1 MADEPLNVPIAVIGM
16 ACWYPG
22 ARNPRQLWEN
32 ILARRRQFRRL
43 PDQRLPLDD
52 YYHPDRNE
60 PDKTYG
66 RRAAVIDGFEF
77 DWASRRIPYST
88 FKTADIT
95 HWLALEVAIEAIA
108 DAGYTSKNVPGERTA
123 VILGN
128 SLTGEQTRSN
138 TMRLRWPYIQRAFR
152 AAAQSRGISH
162 GQIADI
168 EAAFETYYK
177 SVFPPVNEDSLAGGL
192 SNTIAGRICNFL
204 NLHGGGYTV
213 DGACSSSLLAVAT
226 AATGLVN
233 GNLDLALAGGVDI
246 SLDPFEL
253 VGFAKT
259 AALTMDDM
267 TVYDRRGSG
276 FMPGEGCGFVIL
288 KRLDDATRDGDYI
301 YALLHGWGIS
311 SDGGG
316 TGLTAPNAKGQA
328 RALIRAYDLAS
339 YGIQSLH
346 FLEGHGTGTTVGDR
360 AELEAIALAMG
371 NGGTAPEQT
380 ERFCGV
386 TSLKSI
392 IGHTKAAS
400 GIGGFIKAVM
410 AVNRRI
416 LPPTAGCRDPHPVF
430 DSKARFLYP
439 VLQGAVHEPAE
450 ILRAGVSAMGFG
462 GINCHVTLESGDAP
476 SRRLEPSM
484 EERSLMVSNQDTE
497 IFVVTADS
505 VTELGGKI
513 TDLLEVARDISCAE
527 LTGLAAKLGHEVDT
541 KARMRAA
548 VIAGQVDELT
558 ERLEQLTTIIKD
570 KSPADGEMFHDPL
583 RTVWL
588 GNRVGRTRV
597 GMLFPGQGSQKL
609 NMARVL
615 VERFPWARETVRQA
629 DQWLEEVGAAPISVL
644 IYHPLDRAKN
654 PEETEAWFQALSLTE
669 NVQPAICLASYLW
682 VQFLGKLGIKP
693 VAVGGHSLGELTAF
707 HVAGAFDVRDLLCL
721 AAIRGQGM
729 AVSDEQA
736 GIMAGLRCS
745 CQDAEE
751 ILKKTTGYVILA
763 NINGPRQIVVSG
775 ERSGVESA
783 IKIAAEKGIQAR
795 QLKVSNAFHSR
806 LASRAA
812 EVLET
817 VEFLPETLTDLH
829 TRLFSSVTGQ
839 EVKPGAALRKH
850 FVGQVLAQVDFISMV
865 NSMAEVCD
873 LFLEVGPGRV
883 LSGLANDITG
893 AKGPVCLP
901 VESSAQRD
909 QDMNTALAALFI
921 HGVDIDWASLYEAR
935 LVRPFT
941 PPSERL
947 FIDNPCER
955 PFDVSGDL
963 QVSSRT
969 PAPDTLEDLLSDV
982 VKAPRDRLAAYLNKR
997 GSFLA
1002 DVILA
1007 DMKHTVPAGIP
1018 IEEPEPETLPVEAA
1032 QPIMETR
1039 AAEVPTPAPE
1049 PKADTREDLES
1060 MLFSQVERITGFS
1073 RDTLSLG
1080 MRLLD
1085 DLNLDSIKAADLVVQ
1100 VAKEAGVEGEVE
1112 SLGLANA
1119 SLSEITEKLVEHIDK
1134 SKASLPGP
1142 EKPDALKTVI
1152 EQASQITGYPVDTL
1166 DADALVEQDLNIGP
1180 DMLKDLLQRSGS
1192 LLNVETHLDLEP
1204 LRQRSLRQIAAILE
1218 RITVSQP
1225 EMQPVAAEAEPEP
1238 WVREFAV
1245 ELVEEPALPLPEWW
1259 GKRQEDDWQN
1269 INTLILSTPEA
1280 VEVAES
1286 LRDAMFRHGAQV
1298 RNATFR
1304 EARDQG
1310 LAKDA
1315 AYSHLFAILPQTPGM
1330 YDSHEAHL
1338 RCVVEHS
1345 ASVASPPPASQAPRR
1360 RTTVAYIQFGGGYF
1374 GTHARFSHINQ
1385 CCASALAASI
1395 HLERTDLR
1403 VRVLDFSP
1411 ALEAKKIAEKTIE
1424 EIITPSP
1431 FTAVGFDFEMTRRVA
1446 RPRLMQPAS
1455 YKAHPVTWSTED
1467 VILVT
1472 GGARGITASC
1482 AFGLAQATGARMA
1495 LTGRSAHPD
1504 IRPDDP
1510 ASHEIA
1516 ETLRKY
1522 ADKGLVAKYFSCD
1535 VCHRESV
1542 VSVIGK
1548 IREKMGPVTGVVHGA
1563 GLNVPRPAS
1572 QVSIDDALREVS
1584 PKILGALNLISAFKD
1599 APPKIIAGLCS
1610 IIGITGM
1617 PGNAWYGFSNEAL
1630 DVILRRFEA
1639 EHPDTHTLSIAYSI
1653 WRDEGMGARMGSVEI
1668 LKAMGIDAI
1677 PSDEGVMRFVR
1688 LFVMDPGVHQVIV
1701 TSRLGGFDTWSPKAL
1716 PAPKKTRYLEKL
1728 LHATPGVESVFQA
1741 HLTLEQ
1747 DPYLKDHMFHG
1758 SYLLP
1763 AVFGLEAMAQAVAH
1777 VTGET
1782 GFGLGRVRIEEIK
1795 LKRPIT
1801 VDPDT
1806 GADIVVWAEAQEHEP
1821 DSATRVVRTG
1831 VSKSN
1836 TGVKSDFFS
1845 ATFVLGLEDKPPR
1858 HAIAIPDEPLDIR
1871 PRLDL
1876 YRENLLFQGPRFQ
1889 RIDKV
1894 WTISAINEKAE
1905 NAIFSTKIHDLTQ
1918 VGEEAF
1924 PEPLHQ
1930 AMFLGDPFFRDSL
1943 LQSGQLLVPKDTSLP
1958 VYIRCLDIYP
1968 RAEKEPASILTSVQ
1982 LNRMEGRETEY
1993 TVIAVDGNGL
2003 IREKLD
2009 GYTARSVT
2017 HHDDNPTAADLVL
2030 PDKRDSRIVRQA
2042 LNRLSDSLGL
2052 EIPNVF
2058 LKYLPGLHDLSRE
2071 ERHKRELPLLHEA
2084 ILQATEDYPDAPEP
2098 CEIRWLDSGK
2108 PVVTG
2113 PMEDKISISLSH
2125 DECLCVCVAGP
2136 GPQACNVAPIT
2147 HCTREQWTG
2156 LLGQSRDHLLDALL
2170 DDSDTLDRAGTR
2182 IWSTMEALHKV
2193 TEKNGA
2199 LLEIINKE
2207 NDAVL
2212 FQGTTNNGPIRIL
2225 TLSMDL
2231 TRGPERIMALVV
2243 QEGGRPVAERPQP
2256 DYSGYEDLFET
2267 HHFEIIDGGPQGQG
2281 FFVHRFPV
2289 TFRPNA
2295 QLSRTVYFSNYFFW
2309 LGEVREVGVWPVLRK
2324 VGRQFATGKWGV
2336 VTNNTRIH
2344 ILGDATAQDQIE
2356 ILFWIS
2362 GPANINSANPIM
2374 DLTFDFRKILAG
2386 GGYERLAWCE
2396 QQVTWVRILE
2406 HGIVKPEPY
2415 PDYYWEFIKD
2425 MLPRNQA
2432 PNVPEPLPEPLA
2444 HLKRA
2449 EGDEEKY
2456 RAPSGPIVRPLLH
2469 EQTIE
2474 TSLDNANIV
2483 GNIYFANYYAWQGQ
2497 TRDRYFFNLIPDY
2510 YRGTGEKGELLCLE
2524 CRVDHLRE
2532 AMPFDRI
2539 VVTMALKALKTY
2551 SVVLYFEYFRLEPDG
2566 TRVKLAFGEHHAVW
2580 VVRDSQGRPAPAP
2593 FPSKVQEAFRQAI
2606 AERK

>member
-1 MADEPLNVPIAVIGM
+1 M
-16 ACWYPG
+16 
-22 ARNPRQLWEN
+22 
-32 ILARRRQFRRL
+32 
-43 PDQRLPLDD
+43 
-52 YYHPDRNE
+52 
-60 PDKTYG
+60 
-66 RRAAVIDGFEF
+66 
-77 DWASRRIPYST
+77 
-88 FKTADIT
+88 
-95 HWLALEVAIEAIA
+95 
-108 DAGYTSKNVPGERTA
+108 
-123 VILGN
+123 
-128 SLTGEQTRSN
+128 
-138 TMRLRWPYIQRAFR
+138 
-152 AAAQSRGISH
+152 
-162 GQIADI
+162 
-168 EAAFETYYK
+168 
-177 SVFPPVNEDSLAGGL
+177 
-192 SNTIAGRICNFL
+192 
-204 NLHGGGYTV
+204 
-213 DGACSSSLLAVAT
+213 SS
-226 AATGLVN
+226 
-233 GNLDLALAGGVDI
+233 
-246 SLDPFEL
+246 
-253 VGFAKT
+253 
-259 AALTMDDM
+259 
-267 TVYDRRGSG
+267 
-276 FMPGEGCGFVIL
+276 
-288 KRLDDATRDGDYI
+288 
-301 YALLHGWGIS
+301 
-311 SDGGG
+311 
-316 TGLTAPNAKGQA
+316 
-328 RALIRAYDLAS
+328 
-339 YGIQSLH
+339 
-346 FLEGHGTGTTVGDR
+346 
-360 AELEAIALAMG
+360 
-371 NGGTAPEQT
+371 
-380 ERFCGV
+380 
-386 TSLKSI
+386 
-392 IGHTKAAS
+392 
-400 GIGGFIKAVM
+400 
-410 AVNRRI
+410 
-416 LPPTAGCRDPHPVF
+416 
-430 DSKARFLYP
+430 
-439 VLQGAVHEPAE
+439 
-450 ILRAGVSAMGFG
+450 
-462 GINCHVTLESGDAP
+462 
-476 SRRLEPSM
+476 
-484 EERSLMVSNQDTE
+484 
-497 IFVVTADS
+497 
-505 VTELGGKI
+505 
-513 TDLLEVARDISCAE
+513 AE
-527 LTGLAAKLGHEVDT
+527 LTDLAAKLGHEVDT

-558 ERLEQLTTIIKD
+558 ERLEQLTTIMND
-570 KSPADGEMFHDPL
+570 QSPAEGEMFHDPL

-629 DQWLEEVGAAPISVL
+629 DQWLEEVGAAPISAL
-644 IYHPLDRAKN
+644 IYCPLDRAKN
-654 PEETEAWFQALSLTE
+654 QDETEAWFQALSLTE

-693 VAVGGHSLGELTAF
+693 VAVGGHSLGELTSF

-745 CQDAEE
+745 RQDAEE

-817 VEFLPETLTDLH
+817 VKFLPETLTDLN

-865 NSMAEVCD
+865 TAMAKVCN

-909 QDMNTALAALFI
+909 QDLNTALAALFI
-921 HGVDIDWASLYEAR
+921 HGVDMDWACLYEAR
-935 LVRPFT
+935 LVRPFI

-955 PFDVSGDL
+955 PFDVSGAV

-969 PAPDTLEDLLSDV
+969 PATDTLEDLLSDV
-982 VKAPRDRLAAYLNKR
+982 VKVPRDRLAAYLNTR

-1007 DMKHTVPAGIP
+1007 DMKHTVPEGVP
-1018 IEEPEPETLPVEAA
+1018 IGEREPEILPAKTGQPTVETG
-1032 QPIMETR
+1032 

-1049 PKADTREDLES
+1049 PNADTREDFES
-1060 MLFSQVERITGFS
+1060 VLFSQVERITGFS
-1073 RDTLSLG
+1073 RDTLSLE

-1100 VAKEAGVEGEVE
+1100 VAKAAGVEGEVE

-1134 SKASLPGP
+1134 SKTPLPEP
-1142 EKPDALKTVI
+1142 EKPDALKTVL

-1269 INTLILSTPEA
+1269 INALILSTPEA

-1374 GTHARFSHINQ
+1374 GAHARFSHINQ

-1411 ALEAKKIAEKTIE
+1411 ALEAKIIAEKTIE
-1424 EIITPSP
+1424 EIITPAP
-1431 FTAVGFDFEMTRRVA
+1431 FAAVGFDYEMTRRVA
-1446 RPRLMQPAS
+1446 RPRLIQPAS
-1455 YKAHPVTWSTED
+1455 YKARPVTWSTED

-1482 AFGLAQATGARMA
+1482 AISLAQATGARMA
-1495 LTGRSAHPD
+1495 LTGRSARPD

-1510 ASHEIA
+1510 ASREIS

-1522 ADKGLVAKYFSCD
+1522 VDKGLVAKYFSCD
-1535 VCHRESV
+1535 VTHKESV

-1548 IREKMGPVTGVVHGA
+1548 IREEMGPVTGVIHGA

-1572 QVSIDDALREVS
+1572 QVSIDKALREVS
-1584 PKILGALNLISAFKD
+1584 PKILGALNLVSALKD

-1610 IIGITGM
+1610 IIGVTGM

-1639 EHPDTHTLSIAYSI
+1639 DHPETRTLSIAYSI

-1668 LKAMGIDAI
+1668 LKGMGINAI
-1677 PSDEGVMRFVR
+1677 PTEEGVNRFVR
-1688 LFVMDPGVHQVIV
+1688 LFVHDPGVHQVIV

-1747 DPYLKDHMFHG
+1747 DPYLKDHLFHG

-1806 GADIVVWAEAQEHEP
+1806 GADIVVWAEAQEQEP

-1858 HAIAIPDEPLDIR
+1858 HAIAIPNEPLDIR
-1871 PRLDL
+1871 PKLDL
-1876 YRENLLFQGPRFQ
+1876 YREDLLFQGPRFQ

-1905 NAIFSTKIHDLTQ
+1905 NAVFSTKIHDLTQ

-1924 PEPLHQ
+1924 PDPSHQ

-2071 ERHKRELPLLHEA
+2071 ERHKQELPLLQEA
-2084 ILQATEDYPDAPEP
+2084 ILQATEGRPDAPQT

-2108 PVVTG
+2108 PVVAG
-2113 PMEDKISISLSH
+2113 PMENKMAISLSH
-2125 DECLCVCVAGP
+2125 DKRLCVCVAGP
-2136 GPQACNVAPIT
+2136 GPQGCDLSPIT
-2147 HCTREQWTG
+2147 THRTRDQWIG
-2156 LLGQSRDHLLDALL
+2156 LLGPSRDALMDTLL
-2170 DDSDTLDRAGTR
+2170 DDPDPLDRAGTR
-2182 IWSTMEALHKV
+2182 VWIALEALHKV
-2193 TEKNGA
+2193 TEKSGQP
-2199 LLEIINKE
+2199 LEILHKE
-2207 NDAVL
+2207 SDAVL
-2212 FQGTTNNGPIRIL
+2212 FQGTTDDGPIRIL
-2225 TLSMDL
+2225 TLPVDL

-2243 QEGGRPVAERPQP
+2243 QENGRPVAEIPAP
-2256 DYSGYEDLFET
+2256 DYTGYEEIFNT
-2267 HHFEIIDGGPQGQG
+2267 QHMEIIEGGPQGQG
-2281 FFVHRFPV
+2281 IFIQRIPV
-2289 TFRPNA
+2289 TFRPSA
-2295 QLSRTVYFSNYFFW
+2295 HLSRTVYFSNYFFW
-2309 LGEVREVGVWPVLRK
+2309 AGEIREASAWPVLDK
-2324 VGRQFATGKWGV
+2324 IARQFATGKWGG
-2336 VTNNTRIH
+2336 VTNYAHIH
-2344 ILGDATAQDQIE
+2344 ILGEATTNDLIE
-2356 ILFWIS
+2356 ICMWAS
-2362 GPANINSANPIM
+2362 GNAGPKNSTM
-2374 DLTFDFRKILAG
+2374 DLTFDFRKTLKS
-2386 GGYERLAWCE
+2386 GGYERLAWLE
-2396 QQVTWVRILE
+2396 QQTTWVRILDQ
-2406 HGIVKPEPY
+2406 GIAEIAPY
-2415 PDYYWEFIKD
+2415 PDYYWNFMKD
-2425 MLPRNQA
+2425 MVPRYEA
-2432 PNVPEPLPEPLA
+2432 PNVAEPLPEPLA

-2539 VVTMALKALKTY
+2539 LVTMALKALKTY
-2551 SVVLYFEYFRLEPDG
+2551 SVILYFEYFRLEPDG
-2566 TRVKLAFGEHHAVW
+2566 TRVKLAFGQHHAVW
-2580 VVRDSQGRPAPAP
+2580 VVRDSQGKPAPAP
-2593 FPSKVQEAFRQAI
+2593 FPSKVQEAFGRAI
-2606 AERK
+2606 AERR